1 MSLPQLNSVLT
12 INHLPAS
19 ACSCTTFKQ
28 TADAVSLHAS
38 KSTAHSEIPTEQ
50 TLRLL
55 LEGET
60 RLRGR
65 LSRGSNVVYLV
76 DLQMNGLT
84 AEAVYKPVLGE
95 RPLWDFPS
103 DLSYRE
109 RGAFLVDKAL
119 GWNVVPPTVLR
130 KDMPFG
136 LGSVQLFMPSDH
148 KHHYFTMI
156 ANDHLRPRLERIC
169 ALDIVINNADRKA
182 GHCLL
187 DDNGRVWAID
197 NGLTFH
203 HDLKLRTVIWDFA
216 NNEIPSS
223 IQHDLQRLL
232 DDGLPD
238 QLKRT
243 LTPVEL
249 EATLKRTRGLL
260 LAGHFP
266 TMSRSLGSLPWSLV

>member
-12 INHLPAS
+12 INRLPVS
-19 ACSCTTFKQ
+19 AGSCTTFEQ

-38 KSTAHSEIPTEQ
+38 KSATHSEISTEQ
-50 TLRLL
+50 TLQLL
-55 LEGET
+55 QEGGT
-60 RLRGR
+60 QLRGR
-65 LSRGSNVVYLV
+65 LPRGSNVVYLV
-76 DLQMNGLT
+76 DLQMNGLI
-84 AEAVYKPVLGE
+84 AKAIYKPVLGE

-109 RGAFLVDKAL
+109 RGAFLVDEAL

-130 KDMPFG
+130 RDMPFG
-136 LGSVQLFMPSDH
+136 LGSVQLFIPSDH

-187 DDNGRVWAID
+187 DNNGKVWAID

-203 HDLKLRTVIWDFA
+203 HDFKLRTVIWDFA

-223 IQHDLQRLL
+223 IQHDLQCLL
-232 DDGLPD
+232 DSGLPD
-238 QLKRT
+238 RLRKT

-249 EATLKRTRGLL
+249 EATLKRTRELL

-266 TMSRSLGSLPWSLV
+266 AMSRSLGSLPWSLV